1 VKRKPRTPIT
11 SSASGKV
18 YRDLAAFL
26 KSPDHDLDAF
36 GLAVAGM
43 RLLEKLGVPNGSQD
57 ALTSMMERAHTMALP
72 ETEEALALLEGVK
85 SARGK
90 LKARH
95 QKQSKAA
102 SGSRKVKPTREQID
116 AYVERHRTKT
126 QAAVAKHFKLDFRT
140 LNKIK

>member
-57 ALTSMMERAHTMALP
+57 ALTSMMERAHTMAL
-72 ETEEALALLEGVK
+72 ALLEGVK